1 MFKTLTLLTALLFS
15 SVAMAQDTNN
25 LTIKRDATTLSRDTS
40 IYLVV
45 NDRLVS
51 KPLLRGQEVTIAVPA
66 NQPVK
71 LAYAAYVQHNLGTRH
86 TKDTSSPDIIPGTV
100 ITPNGDTV
108 VTITPTQNGF
118 RFE

>member
-15 SVAMAQDTNN
+15 SVAIAQDTNN

-45 NDRLVS
+45 NDRLVT

-71 LAYAAYVQHNLGTRH
+71 IGYAAYVQHNLVTRH
-86 TKDTSSPDIIPGTV
+86 TKDTSSPDILPGTV